1 MQAIRC
7 HFSLFF
13 CVSWCWKRLAYVAD
27 CCCCWLLSRQTLCG
41 AVTTTAADFAF
52 RFCWPLA
59 NSLSVSLSLVIN
71 VRDSTCDSQ
80 RFRSWLSGLFPL
92 AREYVPYAVIRPF
105 VRPRL
110 KPSSNG
116 GCNRRLLLSE
126 LSTSSSFPACTMC
139 SQLQLSPK
147 TPKVQVAPKTP
158 TPPMKQVEHPKRADR
173 GSRYDETHLNGLS
186 VASNSRQHIEKKCS
200 RTTRT

>member
-1 MQAIRC
+1 M
-7 HFSLFF
+7 
-13 CVSWCWKRLAYVAD
+13 
-27 CCCCWLLSRQTLCG
+27 
-41 AVTTTAADFAF
+41 
-52 RFCWPLA
+52 
-59 NSLSVSLSLVIN
+59 
-71 VRDSTCDSQ
+71 
-80 RFRSWLSGLFPL
+80 
-92 AREYVPYAVIRPF
+92 IRPF

-116 GCNRRLLLSE
+116 GCNRRILLSE

-173 GSRYDETHLNGLS
+173 GNRYDETHLNGLS

-200 RTTRT
+200 RTTRTYTFLHQRTSLSVFVEPFGRKIYFQRYCGVKAHHSACSLKEVHENSLPFLRFRLLSIDHCPNIFL